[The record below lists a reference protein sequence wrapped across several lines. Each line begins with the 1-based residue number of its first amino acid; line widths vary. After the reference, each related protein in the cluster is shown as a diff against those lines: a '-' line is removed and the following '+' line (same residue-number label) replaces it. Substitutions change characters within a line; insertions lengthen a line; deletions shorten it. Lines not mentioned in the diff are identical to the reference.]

1 MAPSRVLIGLV
12 ILCLTAG
19 AASHPRI
26 YRNQEFG
33 ITLPVPP
40 DALLCVPP
48 RDARGIDH
56 GPQMLLGT
64 RDATLCRKWSGKRY
78 MEVFAFYNAS
88 DDTRLLHD
96 LLESSCQDEVK
107 KACSDAPAGLHIPR
121 MKTDAGRLDHPEGS
135 VRIIVVTQAGKP
147 DPDFDAS
154 VPSINYTLTLN
165 TDQSHLDEDLTPFR
179 AMLNTVKIAPPN
191 P

>member
-1 MAPSRVLIGLV
+1 MRTLGSLFRFRPMPYF
-12 ILCLTAG
+12 
-19 AASHPRI
+19 ASL
-26 YRNQEFG
+26 
-33 ITLPVPP
+33 LPT
-40 DALLCVPP
+40 
-48 RDARGIDH
+48 RGIDH

-78 MEVFAFYNAS
+78 VEVFASHNVA
-88 DDTRLLHD
+88 DDTKLLHD

-179 AMLNTVKIAPPN
+179 AMLKHGEDCPSQSLKPARSAGGRRNRPRKPGITSQS
-191 P
+191 